1 MCGEGELIAYYPLPN
16 NYSQSK
22 SEYSVFRIKNNSF
35 IGETLLKA
43 KEIGTQNIHYPF
55 LHYPIALLDNQCIF
69 ISALSNELFV
79 YEGGQIM
86 LDITIISTEMT
97 TVEVFIEE
105 HKT

>member
-55 LHYPIALLDNQCIF
+55 LH
-69 ISALSNELFV
+69 
-79 YEGGQIM
+79 
-86 LDITIISTEMT
+86 
-97 TVEVFIEE
+97 
-105 HKT
+105 

>member
-1 MCGEGELIAYYPLPN
+1 MICTLLNTIQLDAKDANIESALMCGEGELIAYYPLPN

-55 LHYPIALLDNQCIF
+55 CI
-69 ISALSNELFV
+69 I
-79 YEGGQIM
+79 Q
-86 LDITIISTEMT
+86 
-97 TVEVFIEE
+97 
-105 HKT
+105 